1 MNRRWLNLLSMA
13 AMAPLAVDVSP
24 TLPDSSVTSLTIAM
38 GSGDYAYVTRGCDN
52 QVLSAEKRHFR
63 ESAIALNHD
72 FKGAPELGVRAT
84 ILDEMPEYEQGTVIL
99 NPYGALEGKKVGFG
113 IGYVAVPDEAQ
124 YYYYYDRHY
133 EIVPASGHIRFGART
148 GTHFSMNLNED
159 IPLTSGGG
167 AFRMG
172 FGFRPAKVAD
182 IWLGMGAI
190 PYDKTGFVARTD
202 IHATR
207 FLDLHATGRLGGSEG
222 IRENAFSV
230 GATFKLT
237 H

>member
-1 MNRRWLNLLSMA
+1 MKLRWLNLISMA
-13 AMAPLAVDVSP
+13 AMAPLAVNVSP
-24 TLPDSSVTSLTIAM
+24 TLQDSSVTSLTIAM

-52 QVLSAEKRHFR
+52 EVISANKRHFR

-84 ILDEMPEYEQGTVIL
+84 ILNEMPEYEDGTVIL
-99 NPYGALEGKKVGFG
+99 NPYGALEGKHVGFG
-113 IGYVAVPDEAQ
+113 IGYVSVPDA
-124 YYYYYDRHY
+124 YSYYDRHY
-133 EIVPASGHIRFGART
+133 EIVPASGHLRFGRRE
-148 GTHFSMNLNED
+148 GTHFSMHLNED
-159 IPLTSGGG
+159 LPLTSGGG

-172 FGFRPAKVAD
+172 VGFRPARVAD
-182 IWLGMGAI
+182 IWLGSAVF
-190 PYDKTGFVARTD
+190 PYDRPGFVARAD

-222 IRENAFSV
+222 VEENAFSL